1 MKLCWRWSL
10 VVVLAAMVLGAFIPQ
25 ALLAGS
31 HTPASMT
38 VISSAGPPTF
48 PSGCAGAS
56 CDKGSPAAPTPSLV
70 IAALAAT
77 VGAVVCIAAGRFT
90 RRRRPR
96 IPALPRGMVATL
108 FRPPRFSLVKLLA
121 A

>member
-1 MKLCWRWSL
+1 MKLRWRWSL
-10 VVVLAAMVLGAFIPQ
+10 VVVLAAMVLGGFIPQ

-38 VISSAGPPTF
+38 VISTAGPPTF

-56 CDKGSPAAPTPSLV
+56 CDKGAPAAPTPSLI

-77 VGAVVCIAAGRFT
+77 VGVVVSIAARSGYRRF
-90 RRRRPR
+90 RSRAH
-96 IPALPRGMVATL
+96 ALPRGTFAVL
-108 FRPPRFSLVKLLA
+108 FRPPQFS
-121 A
+121 

>member
-1 MKLCWRWSL
+1 MKLRWRWSL
-10 VVVLAAMVLGAFIPQ
+10 VVVLAAMVLGGFIPQ
-25 ALLAGS
+25 ALLAWS

-56 CDKGSPAAPTPSLV
+56 CDKGSPAAPTPSLI

-77 VGAVVCIAAGRFT
+77 VGVIVSLVAGRGY
-90 RRRRPR
+90 RRARSGAH
-96 IPALPRGMVATL
+96 ALPRGSFAVL
-108 FRPPRFSLVKLLA
+108 FRPPQFS
-121 A
+121 